1 MTDNGPEHREIE
13 VAESRTFPMI
23 YEDAEGNSHFG
34 EMEITFDLLDYAP
47 PAAPISV
54 SQAFEAKNITFISSP
69 AGWFGDWHPAPR
81 RQLIFVLA
89 GELETEVSDGEKR
102 LFLPG
107 EFLLVEDTTGRGHRS
122 RVTGDVRGLAAA
134 IPLEGG

>member
-1 MTDNGPEHREIE
+1 MTDAHPEHQEIK
-13 VAESRTFPMI
+13 VAEPRTFPRI

-34 EMEITFDLLDYAP
+34 EAEITFALLDYAP

-54 SQAFEAKNITFISSP
+54 SQVMKAENVTFISSP

-81 RQLIFVLA
+81 RQLIFVLV

-102 LFLPG
+102 IFHPG
-107 EFLLVEDTTGRGHRS
+107 DFVLVEDTAGRGHRS
-122 RVTGDVRGLAAA
+122 RVTGEVRGLAAA
-134 IPLEGG
+134 IPLDID